1 MILFL
6 EVICNPGA
14 FGIKVGKAFPSFRPV
29 KSGNSAV
36 YIILILAYTLHGF
49 FVDGP

>member
-1 MILFL
+1 MIIFF

-14 FGIKVGKAFPSFRPV
+14 FGIKVGKAFPTFKLVR
-29 KSGNSAV
+29 SGNSAV